1 MIPATAPAPMISTN
15 TSASGQAEVD
25 QRQRQQ
31 TAGDHLVALG
41 EIEDSDGPVDE
52 VEAEGHE
59 GVDRPERDP
68 FDGQCHVLHQAP
80 PDSLVAD
87 RVTAR

>member
-1 MIPATAPAPMISTN
+1 MH
-15 TSASGQAEVD
+15 SGHRAGADDQHEHERERQAEID

-31 TAGDHLVALG
+31 TAGDDLVALG
-41 EIEDSDGPVDE
+41 EIEDADGPVDE

-87 RVTAR
+87 RVTGR